1 MSTAQGV
8 QTVTELVPSP
18 VYTLGAALKWPA
30 GHGVHMFGSFV
41 MSQKLPA
48 TQPSAV
54 LHAPAAGV
62 GFGVGEAV
70 GDAVGLGVGDG
81 VGDGVGG
88 VGERVGYLVYT
99 MAGGVG
105 VGVGGGVGDE
115 VGARRR
121 RMYAALAGVGCFVG
135 LGVGCRVGLLVPS
148 GVGKAVGA
156 GVGHTTAQLHVFE
169 EDVLPVQLAPGGSVT
184 DGAGLVHER

>member
-1 MSTAQGV
+1 MSKKDDEKVLFVASE
-8 QTVTELVPSP
+8 QT
-18 VYTLGAALKWPA
+18 
-30 GHGVHMFGSFV
+30 
-41 MSQKLPA
+41 
-48 TQPSAV
+48 
-54 LHAPAAGV
+54 
-62 GFGVGEAV
+62 
-70 GDAVGLGVGDG
+70 
-81 VGDGVGG
+81 
-88 VGERVGYLVYT
+88 YT

-121 RMYAALAGVGCFVG
+121 RMYAAFGGVGCFVG
-135 LGVGCRVGLLVPS
+135 LGVGCRVGDGED

-169 EDVLPVQLAPGGSVT
+169 EDVLPMQLAPGGSVT

>member
-1 MSTAQGV
+1 
-8 QTVTELVPSP
+8 
-18 VYTLGAALKWPA
+18 
-30 GHGVHMFGSFV
+30 
-41 MSQKLPA
+41 
-48 TQPSAV
+48 
-54 LHAPAAGV
+54 
-62 GFGVGEAV
+62 
-70 GDAVGLGVGDG
+70 
-81 VGDGVGG
+81 
-88 VGERVGYLVYT
+88 

-121 RMYAALAGVGCFVG
+121 RMYAAFG
-135 LGVGCRVGLLVPS
+135 GVGCRVGDGED